1 MDGGLLLHGP
11 PGTGKTLLAHTIG
24 KVWKKVD
31 KDLEIRT
38 VRGPELFNSF
48 VGKTEESVRE
58 LFG

>member
-1 MDGGLLLHGP
+1 MLLHGP